1 MKKRDSSSQERN
13 AVRIVVKLGGSLLT
27 DIELLRRMVS
37 QIVDLQDRGHEM
49 VVAHGGGK
57 QIKQLLEKLSIPS
70 HFHQGLRV
78 TDAETMQV
86 VQMVLAGW
94 VNKDIVAH
102 FFRQGRRA
110 VGICGGDG
118 ATFLAQ
124 KFQDPIKSDPFDYGF
139 VGEVIEGDPRLLDL
153 LLQHHYFPI
162 IACTA
167 LGVDASYSNVNA
179 DEMAAAAA
187 IFCKAD
193 RLVFLTDVP
202 GIYDEN
208 RQVIPQLSRT
218 ELDKLRHSGVISE
231 GMLPKT
237 RACERAKSAGIEKVH
252 IVGGREEN
260 CLARVLVL
268 EETLGTVIS

>member
-1 MKKRDSSSQERN
+1 MKKRDSSSRERN
-13 AVRIVVKLGGSLLT
+13 TVRIVVKLGGSLLT
-27 DIELLRRMVS
+27 DVELLHRMVS
-37 QIVDLQDRGHEM
+37 QIVDLQDRGHEL
-49 VVAHGGGK
+49 VVTHGGGK
-57 QIKQLLEKLSIPS
+57 QIKQFLEKLSIPS

-118 ATFLAQ
+118 ATFLAR
-124 KFQDPIKSDPFDYGF
+124 KFQDPTESDPFDYGF

-153 LLQHHYFPI
+153 LIQHHYFPI

-167 LGVDASYSNVNA
+167 MGPEASYYNVNA

-202 GIYDEN
+202 GIHDEN
-208 RQVIPQLSRT
+208 RQVISRISRT
-218 ELDKLRHSGVISE
+218 ELDRLRHSGVISE

-237 RACERAKSAGIEKVH
+237 RACERAKSAGIEGVH
-252 IVGGREEN
+252 IVGGQVEN
-260 CLARVLVL
+260 CLARVLL
-268 EETLGTVIS
+268 LKETLGTVIV

>member
-1 MKKRDSSSQERN
+1 
-13 AVRIVVKLGGSLLT
+13 VRIVVKLGGSLLT
-27 DIELLRRMVS
+27 DVELLHRMVS
-37 QIVDLQDRGHEM
+37 QIVDLQDCGHET

-57 QIKQLLEKLSIPS
+57 QIKQFLEKLSIPS

-118 ATFLAQ
+118 ASFLAH
-124 KFQDPIKSDPFDYGF
+124 KFQDSLESEPFDYGF
-139 VGEVIEGDPRLLDL
+139 VGEVTTGDPGLIEL
-153 LLQHHYFPI
+153 LLQHHYFPV

-167 LGVDASYSNVNA
+167 LGVDAFYYNVNA
-179 DEMAAAAA
+179 DEMAAAVA

-202 GIYDEN
+202 GIYGEN
-208 RQVIPQLSRT
+208 RQVIPRLSRT
-218 ELDKLRHSGVISE
+218 ALSELRHSGVISE

-237 RACERAKSAGIEKVH
+237 RACERAKSAGIERVH

-260 CLARVLVL
+260 CLPRVLL
-268 EETLGTVIS
+268 MEEALGTVIA